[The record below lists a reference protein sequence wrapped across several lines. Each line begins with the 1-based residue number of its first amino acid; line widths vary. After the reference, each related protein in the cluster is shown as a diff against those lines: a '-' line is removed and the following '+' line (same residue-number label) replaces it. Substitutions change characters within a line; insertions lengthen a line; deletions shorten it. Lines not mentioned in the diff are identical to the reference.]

1 MAIPIDSAAFV
12 RLLVNDLREVSE
24 NAYGELPSMIPTL
37 FRMLDSDSAWE
48 EFYSVGDVPDIP
60 EFNGKISYLTR
71 YPGYHTK
78 IEPKEFAGG
87 LQWERK
93 FLKNNKYS
101 VLLNEAAGLMRS
113 AGRVREK
120 HGAAAWTGAFSSA
133 FTFMES
139 EEGKSLCSSSHTTKS
154 GTSTAVGF
162 DNAGSTKFSKT
173 AVAATRLLMR
183 KFRSDISERIDIGD
197 NLALVVPDN
206 LADEAY
212 ELVGTKSGMDSA
224 EGNINMAYKRYQVIP
239 YPRLD
244 DSSTV
249 NWFMVDLDRMKDN
262 LIWIERTA
270 PEAKTTIDFE
280 TYIVKQAVYM
290 DIGYG
295 FKDWRWVYGHNVS

>member
-1 MAIPIDSAAFV
+1 MGIPIDSAAFV

-24 NAYGELPSMIPTL
+24 NAYSELPSMISTL

-87 LQWERK
+87 MQWERK

-120 HGAAAWTGAFSSA
+120 HGVAAFTGAFSSA

-139 EEGKSLCSSSHTTKS
+139 EEGVSLCSSSHLTKS
-154 GTSTAVGF
+154 GTSTSVGF
-162 DNAGSTKFSKT
+162 DNSGTTRFSKT

-183 KFRSDISERIDIGD
+183 KFRSDISERINIGD
-197 NLALVVPDN
+197 NMALVVPDN
-206 LADEAY
+206 LADDAY
-212 ELVGTKSGMDSA
+212 ELVKTPKGFDSG
-224 EGNINMAYKRYQVIP
+224 NQNVNMNFGRYQIIP
-239 YPRLD
+239 YMLLD

-249 NWFMVDLDRMKDN
+249 DWYMVDLDRMKDD
-262 LIWIERTA
+262 LIWIDRTA
-270 PEAKTTIDFE
+270 PEAETAIDFE
-280 TYIVKQAVYM
+280 TKIVKQSVYM

-295 FKDWRWVYGHNVS
+295 FKGWRWIYGQNVS

>member
-1 MAIPIDSAAFV
+1 MSIPIDSAAFV

-24 NAYGELPSMIPTL
+24 NAYGELKSMIPTL
-37 FRMLDSDSAWE
+37 FRMLSSDSAWE
-48 EFYSVGDVPDIP
+48 EFYNVGDVPDIP
-60 EFNGKISYLTR
+60 EFNGKISYLAR

-120 HGAAAWTGAFSSA
+120 HGAAAFTGAFSSA

-139 EEGKSLCSSSHTTKS
+139 EEGVSLCSSAHLTKS
-154 GTSTAVGF
+154 GTSTSSGF
-162 DNAGSTKFSKT
+162 DNAGTTRFSKT

-206 LADEAY
+206 LADDAH
-212 ELVGTKSGMDSA
+212 ELVKTPYGMDTA
-224 EGNINMAYKRYQVIP
+224 NRNVNMDAGRYTVIP

-244 DSSTV
+244 DSSTTD
-249 NWFMVDLDRMKDN
+249 WYMVDMDRMKQD

-270 PEAKTTIDFE
+270 PEPKTAIDFE

-295 FKDWRWVYGHNVS
+295 FKNWRWIYGQNVS

>member
-1 MAIPIDSAAFV
+1 MPIPIDSAAFV

-24 NAYGELPSMIPTL
+24 NAYSELTSMIPTL

-48 EFYSVGDVPDIP
+48 EFYNVGDVPDIQP
-60 EFNGKISYLTR
+60 FNGKITYLAR

-78 IEPKEFAGG
+78 IEPKEFASG

-120 HGAAAWTGAFSSA
+120 YGARAFTGAFSSA
-133 FTFMES
+133 FDFMES
-139 EEGKSLCSSSHTTKS
+139 EEGVSLCNTAHLTKS
-154 GTSTAVGF
+154 GTSTANGF
-162 DNAGSTKFSKT
+162 SNAGTTKFSKV
-173 AVAATRLLMR
+173 AVAATRILMR

-206 LADEAY
+206 LADEAW
-212 ELVGTKSGMDSA
+212 ELVKTPKGHDSA
-224 EGNINMAYKRYQVIP
+224 EGNVNMNYGRYDVIP
-239 YPRLD
+239 YMRLD

-249 NWFMVDLDRMKDN
+249 DWYMVDKDRMKQN
-262 LIWIERTA
+262 LIWIDRTA
-270 PEAKTTIDFE
+270 PEPKTTIDFE

-295 FKDWRWVYGHNVS
+295 FKDWRWIYGHNVT

>member
-1 MAIPIDSAAFV
+1 
-12 RLLVNDLREVSE
+12 
-24 NAYGELPSMIPTL
+24 
-37 FRMLDSDSAWE
+37 
-48 EFYSVGDVPDIP
+48 VG
-60 EFNGKISYLTR
+60 
-71 YPGYHTK
+71 TK
-78 IEPKEFAGG
+78 VLKE
-87 LQWERK
+87 QWERK

-249 NWFMVDLDRMKDN
+249 NWLMVDLDRMKDN

>member
-12 RLLVNDLREVSE
+12 RLLVDGLREVSE
-24 NAYGELPSMIPTL
+24 NAYGELKSMIPTL
-37 FRMLDSDSAWE
+37 FRMLSSDSAWE
-48 EFYSVGDVPDIP
+48 EFYNVGDVPDIV

-71 YPGYHTK
+71 YPGFHTK

-120 HGAAAWTGAFSSA
+120 HGAAAFTGAFSSA

-139 EEGKSLCSSSHTTKS
+139 EEGVSLCSSSHLTKS
-154 GTSTAVGF
+154 GTSTTVGF
-162 DNAGSTKFSKT
+162 DNAGTTRFSKT

-183 KFRSDISERIDIGD
+183 KFRSNISERIDIGD

-206 LADEAY
+206 LADDAY
-212 ELVGTKSGMDSA
+212 ELVKTPKGFDSG
-224 EGNINMAYKRYQVIP
+224 NQNVNMNFGRYQVIP

-244 DSSTV
+244 DSSTTD
-249 NWFMVDLDRMKDN
+249 WYMVDMDRMKQE

-270 PEAKTTIDFE
+270 PEPKTTIDFE

-295 FKDWRWVYGHNVS
+295 FKDWRWIYGQNVS